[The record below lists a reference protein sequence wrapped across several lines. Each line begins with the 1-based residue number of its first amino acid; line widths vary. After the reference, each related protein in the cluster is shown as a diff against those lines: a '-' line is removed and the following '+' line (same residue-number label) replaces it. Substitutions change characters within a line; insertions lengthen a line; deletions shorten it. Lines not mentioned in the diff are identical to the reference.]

1 MPAFIRL
8 TDEDGDPVWV
18 NLDNVE
24 TIRTGLGDVTH
35 ITFSESAGSISL
47 LKVTERPDE
56 IIKMLSGDGGRPQW
70 GAV

>member
-8 TDEDGDPVWV
+8 TDENGDPVWV

-24 TIRTGLGDVTH
+24 TIRTGLGGVTS

-56 IIKMLSGDGGRPQW
+56 IIKMLSGEDGRPPW
-70 GAV
+70 GSV